1 MWRWPTVQAQKDK
14 NAKAKAKVNTLH
26 AKLISIA
33 AEKWADVSQ
42 NNALADTIHAAK
54 KDGVTADVIDRA
66 IKRGAWLDKEST
78 KVEEIIY
85 EWYAPGGV
93 AIIVRALSDNRNRTA
108 PNIRHTFSAY
118 WGSLWE
124 TGTVSNFAFDY
135 RGVITL
141 RDFENAED
149 LELVIMETSAEDYV
163 FEWDCVTIKTDR
175 TKLQEVR
182 KSLENA
188 GYTIEKA
195 SFEYLPKNYIEVT
208 EADTA
213 LKIYKML
220 EEFGEDEDVEVVWN
234 NADISDTLWKEV
246 EEKVEASKFRT

>member
-1 MWRWPTVQAQKDK
+1 
-14 NAKAKAKVNTLH
+14 
-26 AKLISIA
+26 
-33 AEKWADVSQ
+33 
-42 NNALADTIHAAK
+42 
-54 KDGVTADVIDRA
+54 
-66 IKRGAWLDKEST
+66 
-78 KVEEIIY
+78 
-85 EWYAPGGV
+85 
-93 AIIVRALSDNRNRTA
+93 
-108 PNIRHTFSAY
+108 
-118 WGSLWE
+118 
-124 TGTVSNFAFDY
+124 
-135 RGVITL
+135 
-141 RDFENAED
+141 
-149 LELVIMETSAEDYV
+149 METSAEDYV